1 MSTLH
6 KRLVVFN
13 PALMAQPSIEL
24 MVGQHLYLRLEI
36 EPAPAISEPRHH
48 RYLVYLPP
56 EPSVA
61 CAVEACA
68 IKALPDSTQ
77 PSLSPPGPVHAKPQQ
92 IARFGVRSTL
102 HQPMADAKNVTPTS
116 QTQQAR
122 SHSETWWFNADARTL
137 FTAETTITLTTIETL
152 MLAQLVISECRVL
165 SRDDLI
171 QRIEKDPQ
179 CYSGLEM
186 CLSRLQ
192 KKFKSAA
199 HGERLVRSVRN
210 RGYCLTQRIHLA

>member
-6 KRLVVFN
+6 NRLVVFN
-13 PALMAQPSIEL
+13 PALMAQSSIEL

-36 EPAPAISEPRHH
+36 EPAPPISEPRHP
-48 RYLVYLPP
+48 RYLVHLPP
-56 EPSVA
+56 EQSIA
-61 CAVEACA
+61 CAVAACA
-68 IKALPDSTQ
+68 GQALPGTTQ

-92 IARFGVRSTL
+92 ITRFGVCSTL
-102 HQPMADAKNVTPTS
+102 YKPTADAKNVTPIS
-116 QTQQAR
+116 QTHQVK

-152 MLAQLVISECRVL
+152 MLVQLVISECRVL

-179 CYSGLEM
+179 RYSGLEM

-192 KKFKSAA
+192 KKFKRAA

-210 RGYCLTQRIHLA
+210 RGYCLTQRIQLA